1 MNAKELADT
10 LEQKGF
16 IAFSNE
22 VLARETYAIHLPLVI
37 RALRLLAAAE
47 GVEGTPDQSVMEVV
61 STVED
66 IVTAA
71 RLTQFYDD
79 PIYKPW
85 SEQVWRSVDTAR
97 RTIAT
102 RRKVLERIAT
112 ERNGLAARVAELEPD
127 AERYRWLR
135 VQRHADIAACW
146 YLPVL
151 PQDYPVDTP
160 EQRDIAIDAAR
171 SKP

>member
-112 ERNGLAARVAELEPD
+112 ERNGLAARVRELEE
-127 AERYRWLR
+127 ERCCTCRDGALKQPYSTMPPL
-135 VQRHADIAACW
+135 QT
-146 YLPVL
+146 LPWG
-151 PQDYPVDTP
+151 T
-160 EQRDIAIDAAR
+160 E
-171 SKP
+171 K